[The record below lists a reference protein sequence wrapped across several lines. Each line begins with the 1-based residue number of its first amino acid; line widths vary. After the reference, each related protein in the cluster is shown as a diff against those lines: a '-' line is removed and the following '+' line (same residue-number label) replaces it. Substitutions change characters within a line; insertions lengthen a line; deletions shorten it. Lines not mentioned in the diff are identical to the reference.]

1 MNVQGYRER
10 VCDAELQEQLEA
22 SGAVLIEGAK
32 WCGKTCTARHAAAS
46 ALFMQDRNQSKRYKQ
61 IAANQPSLLLEGATP
76 RLIDEWEESPILW
89 DAVRFEVDMR
99 GEMGQFILTGSAV
112 PNDDKDMPEDERRMH
127 TGVGRIA
134 PMRMRTMSLWES
146 DESNGKVSLEAL
158 FEEQPQVGAIS
169 DLTVEQLAYAICRGG
184 WPASISLKERAALKT
199 APNYVEEV
207 INYDVHRVDGVEK
220 NPLRVRKLLES
231 YAHNLSTMATNE
243 TIMADIRATDQ
254 SISVN
259 TFASYMSALR
269 RIFIVDDVPAWS
281 PALRSKTAI
290 RTSAKRHFVDPS
302 IAAALMRL
310 SPLSLQ
316 KDWNTF
322 GFLFEDLC
330 ARDLRVYAQACDGE
344 IYHYHDKKDLECDLV
359 IALHDGRWAAVEV
372 KMGMH
377 EEEDAAKH
385 LLALAKDID
394 EQKMRAPSF
403 LMILTAGQYAYQRA
417 DGVYVVP
424 IGCLKP

>member
-1 MNVQGYRER
+1 MDIQGYRER
-10 VCDAELQEQLEA
+10 VCDRELQEQLEA

-32 WCGKTCTARHAAAS
+32 WCGKTYAGRHAAQS
-46 ALFMQDRNQSKRYKQ
+46 ALYMQDRNRSKQYKQ
-61 IAANQPSLLLEGATP
+61 IAASQPSLLLEGATP
-76 RLIDEWEESPILW
+76 RLIDEWEEAPVLW

-112 PNDDKDMPEDERRMH
+112 PKDDKDLPEDERRMH

-146 DESNGKVSLEAL
+146 GESNGKVSLEAL
-158 FEEQPQVGAIS
+158 FDEQPQIGAIS
-169 DLTVEQLAYAICRGG
+169 ELTIEQLAYAICRGG

-199 APNYVEEV
+199 ARNYVEEV
-207 INYDVHRVDGVEK
+207 INYDVHRVDGIEK

-231 YAHNLSTMATNE
+231 YARNISTMATNE
-243 TIMADIRATDQ
+243 TIMADVRATDQ

-259 TFASYMSALR
+259 TFATYMSALR

-310 SPLSLQ
+310 SPLVLQ
-316 KDWNTF
+316 KDFNTF

-344 IYHYHDKKDLECDLV
+344 IYHYHDKKDMECDLV

-377 EEEDAAKH
+377 EEEEAAKH
-385 LLALAKDID
+385 LLTLANDID
-394 EQKMRAPSF
+394 EQKMRRPSF
-403 LMILTAGQYAYQRA
+403 LMILTAGQYAYRRE

>member
-10 VCDAELQEQLEA
+10 VCDVELQEQLEA

-32 WCGKTCTARHAAAS
+32 WCGKTYTARHAAAS
-46 ALFMQDRNQSKRYKQ
+46 VLFMQDRNQSKRYKQ

-112 PNDDKDMPEDERRMH
+112 PKDDKDMPEDERRMH

-134 PMRMRTMSLWES
+134 TMRMRTMSLWES

-199 APNYVEEV
+199 ARNYVEEV

-231 YAHNLSTMATNE
+231 YARNLSTMATNE

-394 EQKMRAPSF
+394 EKKMRAPSF